1 MCIHIND
8 DRIIEDTEFTSLEFF
23 HTADIIVTDYSAVL
37 FEALALKKKV
47 YFYAFA
53 AAELK
58 EKSFLLIFIKKE
70 CII

>member
-1 MCIHIND
+1 M
-8 DRIIEDTEFTSLEFF
+8 IITSKN
-23 HTADIIVTDYSAVL
+23 TGAAVL
-37 FEALALKKKV
+37 GVFLEIKV
-47 YFYAFA
+47 YFQAFA